1 MPKMRRALCLCV
13 CMFVLAYSC
22 LFMFSFSVHLCNR
35 WMITME
41 LKSVIPMHGWKT
53 LMVQKQWYMMI
64 FIYLFLKN
72 ATVGSS
78 PKKTICIS
86 SLVMSFVLRRP
97 LLKSRINSLCRTWS
111 SAPSGHSSISGW
123 LRSIIIPST
132 VALTKGGRGN
142 SWILINGYQHLYLKR
157 QAWIAGLKSQQCFP
171 SPHLFR
177 YFYSHNKGLQNQDV
191 LYMQDSLDAPAT
203 VFFDPNKLSEDG
215 TVALKS

>member
-1 MPKMRRALCLCV
+1 MDGYHGTKISDPYAWLEDPDGAETM
-13 CMFVLAYSC
+13 
-22 LFMFSFSVHLCNR
+22 VHDD
-35 WMITME
+35 
-41 LKSVIPMHGWKT
+41 
-53 LMVQKQWYMMI
+53 
-64 FIYLFLKN
+64 FYLFIFEECYCWFF
-72 ATVGSS
+72 TQ
-78 PKKTICIS
+78 KTICIS
-86 SLVMSFVLRRP
+86 SLVMSFLLRRP
-97 LLKSRINSLCRTWS
+97 LLKSRTNSLCRTWS

-191 LYMQDSLDAPAT
+191 LYVQDSLDAPAT